1 MRREWRIRSVIHSS
15 RPGTPHW
22 GRLLPGS
29 FTLALLLTGLTTS
42 LLTLAGASLI
52 GGDVVLREDPAR
64 SCTVFQIGSQ
74 DAAITR
80 IHLENVGE
88 ERTSVDF
95 HVEHESGTNPW
106 LVGYSR
112 SLAPLASIEVVFTT
126 PPLGATLALVSS
138 GRDLRLNTEIVRG
151 GGTPP
156 EIREPVRCLTGE

>member
-1 MRREWRIRSVIHSS
+1 MRREWSIRSVIPPP
-15 RPGTPHW
+15 RPGTRHW

-29 FTLALLLTGLTTS
+29 FILALLLTGLTTS
-42 LLTLAGASLI
+42 LLTLTGASLI
-52 GGDVVLREDPAR
+52 GGEVVLREEPAR
-64 SCTVFQIGSQ
+64 SCTLFQIGSL

-88 ERTSVDF
+88 EHTSVDF
-95 HVEHESGTNPW
+95 HIEHESGTNPW

-112 SLAPLASIEVVFTT
+112 RLAPLASIEVVFTT
-126 PPLGATLALVSS
+126 PPLGATVALVSS

-156 EIREPVRCLTGE
+156 EIREPARCLAGE